1 MHSLSIEYLNELKF
15 SATQVSTLTTL
26 GEYRG
31 KQALYFRQTPEILKT
46 LQQAAIIESSES
58 SNRIEGITAPRQR
71 VEALVLKST
80 NPANR
85 SEQEIAGYR
94 DGLSLIHES
103 GDAIEFKV
111 NIALQIHS
119 ILHRYLPQPGGQWK
133 PIDNEIVERDHNGSI
148 IRVRFTPVSAIQ
160 TPQAME
166 SLVERYEISIKR
178 EQKHPLIVIPL
189 TILDFLC
196 IHPFTDGNGRLARL
210 LTLLLLY
217 KFDYQVGRYISLE
230 RIFEETKDTYYE
242 TLEESSHGW
251 HDARHDVF
259 PWMNY
264 FWGVL
269 LRAYAELEDR
279 VGVVHRGRGIKTQE
293 IVAAVKRRSSPFS
306 ISEIEADCPNVSRDM
321 IRVVLRKLREEGV
334 VRLKGKGRG
343 AKWVLLNE

>member
-1 MHSLSIEYLNELKF
+1 MNSLSIEYLNKLRF
-15 SATQVSTLTTL
+15 LDTQASTLTKL

-31 KQALYFRQTPEILKT
+31 KQALYFRRTPETLKILQNT
-46 LQQAAIIESSES
+46 AIIESSES
-58 SNRIEGITAPRQR
+58 SNRLEGITASRQR
-71 VEALVLKST
+71 VEALALKST

-94 DGLSLIHES
+94 DGLGLIHES
-103 GDAIEFKV
+103 GNDIEFKV
-111 NIALQIHS
+111 NITLQIHS
-119 ILHRYLPQPGGQWK
+119 ILHRYLPQPGGHWK
-133 PIDNEIVERDHNGSI
+133 PTNNEIVEKDQNGSI
-148 IRVRFTPVSAIQ
+148 IRVRFIPVSAIQ
-160 TPQAME
+160 TPKAME
-166 SLVERYEISIKR
+166 SLVERYKIAIEK

-196 IHPFTDGNGRLARL
+196 IHPFTDGNGRMARL

-242 TLEESSHGW
+242 TLEESSQGW
-251 HDARHDVF
+251 HEARHDVF

-279 VGVVHRGRGIKTQE
+279 VGVFQRGRGIKTE
-293 IVAAVKRRSSPFS
+293 KVVAAVNRKSRPFS
-306 ISEIEADCPNVSRDM
+306 ISELEEDCPEVSRDM

-334 VRLKGKGRG
+334 IRLEGKGRG

>member
-1 MHSLSIEYLNELKF
+1 MHSLSIKYLNELKF

-71 VEALVLKST
+71 VEALALKST
-80 NPANR
+80 DPANR

-103 GDAIEFKV
+103 EDAIEFKV
-111 NIALQIHS
+111 NTALQIHS
-119 ILHRYLPQPGGQWK
+119 ILHRYLPQPGGHWK
-133 PIDNEIVERDHNGSI
+133 SVDNEIVERDHNGSI
-148 IRVRFTPVSAIQ
+148 IRVRFTPVSANQ
-160 TPQAME
+160 TPHAME
-166 SLVERYEISIKR
+166 SLVERYEISIER

-251 HDARHDVF
+251 HDVF

-269 LRAYAELEDR
+269 LRAYAELESR
-279 VGVVHRGRGIKTQE
+279 VGVVHRGRGIKTKE
-293 IVAAVKRRSSPFS
+293 VVAAVKRRSSPFS

-343 AKWVLLNE
+343 AKWVLLTE